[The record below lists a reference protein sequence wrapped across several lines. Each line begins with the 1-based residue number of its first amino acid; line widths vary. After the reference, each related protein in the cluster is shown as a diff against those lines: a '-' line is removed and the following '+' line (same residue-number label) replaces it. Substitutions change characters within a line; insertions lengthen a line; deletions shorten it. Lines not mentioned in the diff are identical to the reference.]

1 MKRLDIRSSLRRAPA
16 HSRPKHDGTNLANGA
31 PKVVFVTQWYAP
43 EPTSV
48 PVLTAK
54 QLQGAGM
61 SVRVLTGVPNLPD
74 GRVYDGYRAWMPRR
88 ETHEGIGLLRA
99 PLYPNHSTSALKRMA
114 NYLSWALS
122 ASVIGLPQLRRADVS
137 VVHCTPAT
145 AALPALVGKLL
156 FHTPYLVIV
165 QDLWP
170 DTVTASGFMKSSPTT
185 QLITGWLNALVKQWY
200 GRADRVV
207 VISPGMGELL
217 KERGVD
223 PRRLRLVYNSVD
235 EEVYRPE
242 PRDGSARAELGVDGG
257 SFLIVYAGNQGSAQD
272 LATLVR
278 AVGSLD
284 VGRPV
289 DLVLVGWGVER
300 ESLED
305 LASSTAPGR
314 VHFVDRLPPSGVRR
328 IQNAADL
335 CVVSLRDDP
344 LFRITVP
351 SKLQALLASGLP
363 ILGIVAGDAA
373 QIIDGSGAGFV
384 AKPGDADS
392 VSDAIGR
399 AAEMDPNALRALGER
414 GHTFYASQMSSGRR
428 SDLLSQIVSE
438 MLAENLRRSPQEPGV
453 ANSQDTSIMKEG

>member
-1 MKRLDIRSSLRRAPA
+1 
-16 HSRPKHDGTNLANGA
+16 
-31 PKVVFVTQWYAP
+31 
-43 EPTSV
+43 
-48 PVLTAK
+48 
-54 QLQGAGM
+54 
-61 SVRVLTGVPNLPD
+61 
-74 GRVYDGYRAWMPRR
+74 
-88 ETHEGIGLLRA
+88 
-99 PLYPNHSTSALKRMA
+99 MA

-122 ASVIGLPQLRRADVS
+122 AALIGLSQLRRADVS

-156 FHTPYLVIV
+156 FQTPYVVIV

-170 DTVTASGFMKSSPTT
+170 DSVISSGFMKSSPMTKI
-185 QLITGWLNALVKQWY
+185 ITGWLNALVRQLY

-217 KERGVD
+217 KERGID
-223 PRRLRLVYNSVD
+223 PRRIRLVYNSVD
-235 EEVYRPE
+235 EDVYRPDS
-242 PRDGSARAELGVDGG
+242 RDDSARADLGVDEN

-272 LATLVR
+272 LATLVQ
-278 AVGSLD
+278 AVGSVD

-289 DLVLVGWGVER
+289 HLVLVGWGVER

-305 LASSTAPGR
+305 LASSTAQGR
-314 VHFVDRLPPSGVRR
+314 VHFVDRLPPAGVRK

-335 CVVSLRDDP
+335 CVVSLKDDP

-373 QIIDGSGAGFV
+373 QIIHESGAGFV

-399 AAEMDPNALRALGER
+399 AAEMDPTALRALGER
-414 GHTFYASQMSSGRR
+414 GHTFYASQMSSDRR
-428 SDLLSQIVSE
+428 SDLLNQIVSE
-438 MLAENLRRSPQEPGV
+438 VVAENLRRSPQALDVG
-453 ANSQDTSIMKEG
+453 NTQNTSIMEEG